1 VGDFETVTLHKMTT
15 GLCFRPNGA
24 NTEQTFMAR
33 GDGFFD
39 GVVNLT
45 TGGQGKKTQIHGVG
59 HSLNRALASGTD
71 AADRLISD
79 VSQNA
84 CDAPKVFSTKNPKGV
99 PILTEGATAEAE
111 DCGGCSLN
119 CDDSGCTV
127 LAMWP
132 Y

>member
-1 VGDFETVTLHKMTT
+1 MGDFETVTLHKMTT

-71 AADRLISD
+71 TADRLISD
-79 VSQNA
+79 VLQNA

-99 PILTEGATAEAE
+99 PNPN
-111 DCGGCSLN
+111 GGGNSGGGGLWWVPSY

-127 LAMWP
+127 LAM
-132 Y
+132 